1 MKISIITPAFGQLDW
16 LRMCVASVADQVGTR
31 YESAEQDANQQKD
44 QQKAK
49 GEKVG
54 SAKNKHLRT
63 FAPSNIPTSRL
74 AIEHIIQDGG
84 TPGIEEFAKEMGE
97 ELMLRYG
104 GELVSDLQT
113 FELLHFRTASGY
125 TLRVFKEPDA
135 GMYDAINKGIARI
148 SGDLWAWLNCD
159 EQYLPGTLAYVTK
172 WFSRHPETDILC
184 GDALLT
190 DEKGY
195 ALSYRRIVT
204 PSWLH
209 TRLVHLASLSCA
221 SFYRRSIVD
230 RGGLFDTQ
238 WRSIGDAEWMA
249 RMLKAGIRVK
259 ACGHLLSSFAF
270 TGQNTSES
278 PLASKEGAR
287 WRMASEAP
295 AAWMKGPVI
304 LAHRFRKLLAG
315 SYRRHIVNYSLHQA
329 ETKGRVFLLAEAVS
343 WNWPGSEKLKNDKP
357 AGKEDVTRSVAGG
370 GEFKETDGSLSISHW
385 MHQGKLALRNFGLRV
400 IDLFASDIRDCVTG
414 GDLGRGLV
422 LGWKGRTLV
431 IGHPTLPPL
440 IPRFLPQKR
449 LTYWKQSV
457 GFTTHARPDFPRLY
471 ATGEEAVKSERV
483 INVVMCHLAGEAL
496 DHVLSR
502 WKGVCPEEDLW
513 VSFGGSREEFESISY
528 PRKVFVSDPAL
539 RRKDQQRGKQSYT
552 GGFQEMARALEGQD
566 YGYVYFCEYDHVPLI
581 KDLNHRQVEILRRQG
596 ADAMGHWLYRVDGT
610 SHFHMLYHE
619 ADPNFVPYWRKIS
632 KREDPSVVL
641 SMLGSGSFWNR
652 EVFIAVTTLPQRIPC
667 YHELYLPT
675 LAHHLGFRVRGWRE
689 GEHMISN
696 LPTRDI
702 SIDNARS
709 KGCWTVHPVKG

>member
-1 MKISIITPAFGQLDW
+1 MKISIITPAFGQLNW
-16 LRMCVASVADQVGTR
+16 LRMCIASVADQVGTR
-31 YESAEQDANQQKD
+31 CESDEKDA
-44 QQKAK
+44 
-49 GEKVG
+49 KVG
-54 SAKNKHLRT
+54 MAESKIDGADEEAEGKSKVERRTSMARGVDSEGSQVSGFKFACPAVASHPLRQVSQSHD
-63 FAPSNIPTSRL
+63 FAV
-74 AIEHIIQDGG
+74 EHIIQDGG

-104 GELVSDLQT
+104 GEFVSDLQT

-159 EQYLPGTLAYVTK
+159 EQYLPGTLAYVTE

-184 GDALLT
+184 GDALLS

-195 ALSYRRIVT
+195 ALSYRRIVA

-221 SFYRRSIVD
+221 SFYRRSIVE
-230 RGGLFDTQ
+230 RWGVFDTQ

-278 PLASKEGAR
+278 PLASKEAAQ
-287 WRMASEAP
+287 WLLASDAP

-414 GDLGRGLV
+414 GDLGRGIV
-422 LGWKGRTLV
+422 LGWMGRILV

-440 IPRFLPQKR
+440 IPKFLPQKR

-457 GFTTHARPDFPRLY
+457 GFTTHARPDFPRLS
-471 ATGEEAVKSERV
+471 ATGDEAVKSERV

-502 WKGVCPEEDLW
+502 WRGVCPE
-513 VSFGGSREEFESISY
+513 
-528 PRKVFVSDPAL
+528 
-539 RRKDQQRGKQSYT
+539 
-552 GGFQEMARALEGQD
+552 
-566 YGYVYFCEYDHVPLI
+566 
-581 KDLNHRQVEILRRQG
+581 
-596 ADAMGHWLYRVDGT
+596 
-610 SHFHMLYHE
+610 
-619 ADPNFVPYWRKIS
+619 
-632 KREDPSVVL
+632 
-641 SMLGSGSFWNR
+641 
-652 EVFIAVTTLPQRIPC
+652 
-667 YHELYLPT
+667 
-675 LAHHLGFRVRGWRE
+675 
-689 GEHMISN
+689 
-696 LPTRDI
+696 
-702 SIDNARS
+702 
-709 KGCWTVHPVKG
+709 